1 MNRLSIRWRL
11 TLVSLGLLT
20 ILLSGLGF
28 IILFTAEKALLIN
41 ESVSLRS
48 EVHVSARDLKGQ
60 SPLVQADG
68 SIYKPSDLEI
78 MTNPLT
84 SPPPPPGP
92 APADFAVEG
101 DLLLRQIVTA
111 STDAIILSPSGTKV
125 LVKEDF
131 PWTPATV
138 KLSSKLIQQALLS
151 KNPNNYIMARDQS
164 GARQLVIVLPITSDH
179 HTVGILEL
187 NTPTGPS
194 VDSFVTTLR
203 LVLILGIVG
212 AVSIAV
218 ALTFPLIGAALHP
231 LVTMEQTSRR
241 VAEGELYLRME
252 VPLTDD
258 EIGHLAISFNRMVA
272 QLEAAFQ
279 RQKQFVGDV
288 SHELRTPLTALSGSM
303 EMLMIGADRGDIEAS
318 RRLAR
323 NMYAEVQRMH
333 RLIEDLLALSR
344 LDEQKIAFR
353 KDALDI
359 RPIVEKIYDQAQ
371 QLAHDQ
377 EISYTIEPGTPFV
390 LADGDRLQQVLLNVV
405 DNAVKFTPPQ
415 GKIKISVY
423 RAKPASI
430 RIEIRDTGKG
440 IPPEALPHV
449 FDRFYRVDP
458 SRSRLPKGIGGSG
471 LGLAIAKE
479 LIEAQGGSILLK
491 STLERGTIVTIQLP
505 AAHQIAEQTVTSST
519 GNA

>member
-1 MNRLSIRWRL
+1 M
-11 TLVSLGLLT
+11 
-20 ILLSGLGF
+20 
-28 IILFTAEKALLIN
+28 
-41 ESVSLRS
+41 
-48 EVHVSARDLKGQ
+48 
-60 SPLVQADG
+60 
-68 SIYKPSDLEI
+68 
-78 MTNPLT
+78 
-84 SPPPPPGP
+84 
-92 APADFAVEG
+92 
-101 DLLLRQIVTA
+101 
-111 STDAIILSPSGTKV
+111 
-125 LVKEDF
+125 
-131 PWTPATV
+131 
-138 KLSSKLIQQALLS
+138 
-151 KNPNNYIMARDQS
+151 
-164 GARQLVIVLPITSDH
+164 
-179 HTVGILEL
+179 
-187 NTPTGPS
+187 
-194 VDSFVTTLR
+194 
-203 LVLILGIVG
+203 
-212 AVSIAV
+212 
-218 ALTFPLIGAALHP
+218 
-231 LVTMEQTSRR
+231 
-241 VAEGELYLRME
+241 
-252 VPLTDD
+252 
-258 EIGHLAISFNRMVA
+258 
-272 QLEAAFQ
+272 
-279 RQKQFVGDV
+279 
-288 SHELRTPLTALSGSM
+288 TALSGSM